1 MWLTIDALRTARRR
15 FAARVS
21 CAPRRTRES
30 ALRLSE
36 HCMSII
42 DISEV
47 KAGSHVTLHYR
58 LSLAD
63 GAEVINTFND
73 KPATLLLGAG
83 QLAPP
88 LEDIL
93 LGLKVGHHSTF
104 RLDPGVAFGP
114 RNPELIQRVSL
125 ATLRENSM
133 IGEDF
138 SPGDLVEFNA
148 PGGGR
153 YAGVLKEVSETSAL
167 FDFNHPL
174 AGQALAF
181 EVKIIGIL

>member
-1 MWLTIDALRTARRR
+1 
-15 FAARVS
+15 
-21 CAPRRTRES
+21 
-30 ALRLSE
+30 
-36 HCMSII
+36 MSII

-47 KAGSHVTLHYR
+47 KPGSHVTLHYR

-63 GAEVINTFND
+63 GADVINTFAD

-104 RLDPGVAFGP
+104 QLAAGDAFGS
-114 RNPELIQRVSL
+114 RNPELLQRVSL

-148 PGGGR
+148 SGGGR
-153 YAGVLKEVSETSAL
+153 YAGVLKEVGETSAL

>member
-1 MWLTIDALRTARRR
+1 MEPLRTVARQVATRIR
-15 FAARVS
+15 GAYGARVQ
-21 CAPRRTRES
+21 RTRLNEY
-30 ALRLSE
+30 
-36 HCMSII
+36 CMSII

-47 KAGSHVTLHYR
+47 KPGSHVTLHYR

-63 GAEVINTFND
+63 GAEVINTFSG

-104 RLDPGVAFGP
+104 RLGSGEAFGS

-153 YAGVLKEVSETSAL
+153 YAGVLKEVGETSAL

>member
-1 MWLTIDALRTARRR
+1 MRANRAAAFVRR
-15 FAARVS
+15 
-21 CAPRRTRES
+21 APRPNEYR
-30 ALRLSE
+30 
-36 HCMSII
+36 MSII

-47 KAGSHVTLHYR
+47 KPGSHVTLHYR

-63 GAEVINTFND
+63 GAEIVSTFND

-104 RLDPGVAFGP
+104 QLEPGQGFGP

-125 ATLRENSM
+125 ATLRENAM

-153 YAGVLKEVSETSAL
+153 YAGVLKEVGETSAL

-174 AGQALAF
+174 AGQALTF

>member
-1 MWLTIDALRTARRR
+1 
-15 FAARVS
+15 
-21 CAPRRTRES
+21 
-30 ALRLSE
+30 
-36 HCMSII
+36 MSII

-47 KAGSHVTLHYR
+47 KPGSHVTLHYR
-58 LSLAD
+58 LALED
-63 GAEVINTFND
+63 GADIVSTFAD
-73 KPATLLLGAG
+73 KPATL
-83 QLAPP
+83 

-104 RLDPGVAFGP
+104 RLMPGQGFGP
-114 RNPELIQRVSL
+114 RNPEMLQWVSL
-125 ATLRENSM
+125 ATLRENAM
-133 IGEDF
+133 IGENF

-153 YAGVLKEVSETSAL
+153 YAGVLKEVGETSAL

>member
-1 MWLTIDALRTARRR
+1 
-15 FAARVS
+15 
-21 CAPRRTRES
+21 
-30 ALRLSE
+30 
-36 HCMSII
+36 MSII

-47 KAGSHVTLHYR
+47 KPGSHVTLHYR
-58 LSLAD
+58 LALED
-63 GAEVINTFND
+63 GADIVSTFTD

-83 QLAPP
+83 HLAPP

-104 RLDPGVAFGP
+104 RLMPGQAFGP
-114 RNPELIQRVSL
+114 RNPDMLQWVSL
-125 ATLRENSM
+125 ATLRENAM
-133 IGEDF
+133 IGENF

-153 YAGVLKEVSETSAL
+153 YAGVLKEVSDTSAL

>member
-1 MWLTIDALRTARRR
+1 
-15 FAARVS
+15 
-21 CAPRRTRES
+21 
-30 ALRLSE
+30 
-36 HCMSII
+36 MSII

-47 KAGSHVTLHYR
+47 KPGSHVTLHYR
-58 LSLAD
+58 LALED
-63 GAEVINTFND
+63 GADIVSTFAD
-73 KPATLLLGAG
+73 KPAT
-83 QLAPP
+83 

-104 RLDPGVAFGP
+104 RLMPGQGFGP
-114 RNPELIQRVSL
+114 RNPEMLQWVSL
-125 ATLRENSM
+125 ATLRENAM
-133 IGEDF
+133 IGENF

-153 YAGVLKEVSETSAL
+153 YAGVLKEVGETSAL